1 MKTYISRSSKHQSF
15 YNQITNS
22 TFVSIQLVIN
32 STWIKNAFACKF
44 MSSNYDAFISLFVC
58 IELREK
64 CPHLEFFRFV
74 FSRIRT
80 EYREIHSTSPNLVQ
94 MRENTDQKNS
104 SYGHLSRSVTYN
116 FVDLQKMQSYQEKMF
131 CVLIPDHMKNLLIG
145 ASGISAG

>member
-1 MKTYISRSSKHQSF
+1 
-15 YNQITNS
+15 
-22 TFVSIQLVIN
+22 
-32 STWIKNAFACKF
+32 

-64 CPHLEFFRFV
+64 CPHLEFFRLV

-131 CVLIPDHMKNLLIG
+131 CVLIPDHIKNLLIG

>member
-44 MSSNYDAFISLFVC
+44 MSSNYDAFVSLFVC

-64 CPHLEFFRFV
+64 CPHLEFFRLV

-104 SYGHLSRSVTYN
+104 SYGHLSRTVTYN

>member
-1 MKTYISRSSKHQSF
+1 
-15 YNQITNS
+15 
-22 TFVSIQLVIN
+22 
-32 STWIKNAFACKF
+32 

-64 CPHLEFFRFV
+64 CPHLEFFWSV

-80 EYREIHSTSPNLVQ
+80 EYRELRSTSPNLVQ

-116 FVDLQKMQSYQEKMF
+116 FANFQKMQSYQEKMSY
-131 CVLIPDHMKNLLIG
+131 VLISDHMKNILIG